1 MREMHGSCLCGQV
14 TYSANAEPAF
24 VGVCHCKN
32 CQRHSGT
39 AFALVVGVPS
49 SAMSLH
55 GRLSTYRDTGESG
68 RVVLRNFCP
77 ECGSAVTTEPAVM
90 SGMTLIKAGT
100 LDDTSW
106 IDPKVHVYCDSAQKW
121 TSIPERCRKFAKMPA

>member
-1 MREMHGSCLCGQV
+1 M
-14 TYSANAEPAF
+14 
-24 VGVCHCKN
+24 
-32 CQRHSGT
+32 
-39 AFALVVGVPS
+39 
-49 SAMSLH
+49 
-55 GRLSTYRDTGESG
+55 
-68 RVVLRNFCP
+68 
-77 ECGSAVTTEPAVM
+77 TTEPAVM

>member
-49 SAMSLH
+49 SAMSLLA
-55 GRLSTYRDTGESG
+55 GYRPIAIPATAVESYYG
-68 RVVLRNFCP
+68 ISVPNADRR
-77 ECGSAVTTEPAVM
+77 
-90 SGMTLIKAGT
+90 
-100 LDDTSW
+100 
-106 IDPKVHVYCDSAQKW
+106 
-121 TSIPERCRKFAKMPA
+121 